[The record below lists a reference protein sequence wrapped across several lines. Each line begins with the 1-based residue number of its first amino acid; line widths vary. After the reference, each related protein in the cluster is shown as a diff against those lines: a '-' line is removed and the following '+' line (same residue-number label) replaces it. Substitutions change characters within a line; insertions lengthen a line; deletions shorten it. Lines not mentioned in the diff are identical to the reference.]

1 MIKEYISELF
11 TTINKA
17 KTRKEKKSILEKNK
31 SNNTFK
37 FVLQGTFDPAIEWT
51 VSVTS
56 HFPKFKGS
64 DKPIDL
70 ADMNLFTSVNKC
82 SIFVKGH
89 PKSKNLSGKKSK
101 EILIEILEMMH
112 EDESNIFVGML
123 KKKQKC
129 KGLTEKL
136 VLEVFPDLYRKV

>member
-1 MIKEYISELF
+1 MIKEYVSELF
-11 TTINKA
+11 TKINKA
-17 KTRKEKKSILEKNK
+17 KTRKEKKEILLANK

-37 FVLQGTFDPAIEWT
+37 FILQGTFDPAIQWT
-51 VSVTS
+51 VSA
-56 HFPKFKGS
+56 PKFKGS

-70 ADMNLFTSVNKC
+70 ADANLFATIPKC
-82 SIFVKGH
+82 SLFVKGH
-89 PKSKNLSGKKSK
+89 PKSVPVKLKKSK
-101 EILIEILEMMH
+101 EILNEMLEMMH
-112 EDESNIFVGML
+112 KDESDIFAGML